1 VLLLKKA
8 SMRLRLYQRF
18 NLYIGGILF
27 LGIIF
32 LIYYDAVSNKKL
44 LKEIGL
50 SEAEKLAHSVYDQ
63 LYTSMRLGGGRAEDR
78 AIISRFKKVAGI
90 DEIRL
95 IHGASLDNQFGVE
108 KDELPLDQLDRE
120 ILKGSTVGT
129 VERGIDGH
137 WSAKYEMPFIIMDE
151 CKVCHNARSGEVS
164 GALSVK
170 ISLRRYEG
178 LIAGH
183 NRNFLFW
190 GGGILLLTSLAII
203 FTVNKRLLVPLEA
216 LKTGA
221 DELAGGDLS
230 HRVRISTGDEIEDL
244 GAAFNKMA
252 DSLAASTAKLKN
264 LGERHL
270 KLVQMAA
277 DAILL
282 KDIETDRFVDAN
294 PTATALTGYS
304 FEELLN
310 IRPDDIYPAECLSKY
325 RDAFSRWVYDGK
337 GYLYDL
343 VIIKKDGFTL
353 PVDISASVVDLDGK
367 KYVQEIW
374 RDLSERKGF
383 GDTMKRY
390 IAGLEDTV
398 KERTSELN
406 RSLTELKDAY
416 SRLQNSEQRLIQSAK
431 LVSLGEMGAGIAH
444 ELNSPLAGILSITEV
459 LLGRIDRKDPNYYLL
474 EKIKDASVRSKYIIL
489 DMMAYARPSRGN
501 FEPVYLN
508 LIIKATI
515 GLFISEIKTHSIEII
530 EDLAPDL
537 PEVSGNKAQLMEVVL
552 NIIKNARDAMGGN
565 GKIFI
570 STRRVIEDG
579 SEFSVVEIRDTG
591 PGIEEGIIDK
601 IFDPFFTTKEKGGG
615 LNIGLGLSIA
625 QSIIKEHRGRIGVV
639 GGTCGGGA
647 VFKIFLPCKS

>member
-1 VLLLKKA
+1 
-8 SMRLRLYQRF
+8 MRLRLYQRF

-27 LGIIF
+27 LGIVF
-32 LIYYDAVSNKKL
+32 LVYFDAVSNKRL

-50 SEAEKLAHSVYDQ
+50 NEAEKLSRSIYDQ

-78 AIISRFKKVAGI
+78 AIISRFKKFDGI

-95 IHGASLDNQFGVE
+95 IHGVSLDNQFGVE
-108 KDELPLDQLDRE
+108 KDELPIDELDRK
-120 ILKGSTVGT
+120 ILVGSTIGI
-129 VERGIDGH
+129 VERNTDGH
-137 WSAKYEMPFIIMDE
+137 WSARYEMPFIIREE
-151 CKVCHNARSGEVS
+151 CKICHNARSGEVS

-170 ISLRRYEG
+170 ISIKRYEG
-178 LIAGH
+178 LIAEH

-203 FTVNKRLLVPLEA
+203 ITVNKRLLVPLEA
-216 LKTGA
+216 LKAGA
-221 DELAGGDLS
+221 EVLAEGDLS
-230 HRVRISTGDEIEDL
+230 HRVKISTGDEIEDL
-244 GAAFNKMA
+244 VATFNKMA
-252 DSLAASTAKLKN
+252 DSLTASTAKLKN
-264 LGERHL
+264 LGEKHSR
-270 KLVQMAA
+270 LVQMAA

-282 KDIETDRFVDAN
+282 KDIEANRFVDAN
-294 PTATALTGYS
+294 PAATALIGYS
-304 FEELLN
+304 PDELFN
-310 IRPDDIYPAECLSKY
+310 IRPDDIYPVECRSKY
-325 RDAFSRWVYDGK
+325 REAFKRWVYDGK
-337 GYLYDL
+337 GYLYD
-343 VIIKKDGFTL
+343 VVMIRKDGFTL

-398 KERTSELN
+398 KERTAELN
-406 RSLTELKDAY
+406 KSLNELKDAY

-459 LLGRIDRKDPNYYLL
+459 LLGRLDRKDPNYYLL
-474 EKIKDASVRSKYIIL
+474 EKIKDAAVRSKYIIL

-508 LIIKATI
+508 LIIKATV
-515 GLFISEIKTHSIEII
+515 GLFISEIKTLSIEII
-530 EDLAPDL
+530 EDLDPDL
-537 PEVSGNKAQLMEVVL
+537 PKVSGNKAQLMEVIL

-579 SEFSVVEIRDTG
+579 NEFSIVEIRDTG
-591 PGIEEGIIDK
+591 PGIEDGIIDK

-625 QSIIKEHRGRIGVV
+625 QSIIKEHGGRIGIE
-639 GGTCGGGA
+639 GGMRGGGA
-647 VFKIFLPCKS
+647 VFKIFLPGKT